1 MIGVLGPV
9 ESTGVPVV
17 GRMRDGGIR
26 KRPVGQVGGRLRF
39 WRATLIV
46 VFGGLNLLLSAG
58 AEADSAE
65 APDLSRDTSP
75 LRREAN
81 SDLHD
86 LDGRHNIPDSDG
98 STASQSLHSLRE
110 QITFI
115 MFVDCLCTC
124 VNHSTDTPAASTNG
138 LV

>member
-1 MIGVLGPV
+1 MIGVPGPV

-26 KRPVGQVGGRLRF
+26 KRPVGQVAGRLRF
-39 WRATLIV
+39 WRTTLIV

-58 AEADSAE
+58 AEADSGE
-65 APDLSRDTSP
+65 APDLSRDTTP
-75 LRREAN
+75 VRREAN

-86 LDGRHNIPDSDG
+86 LDGR
-98 STASQSLHSLRE
+98 QHSRLGR
-110 QITFI
+110 
-115 MFVDCLCTC
+115 VDRQPIAAFLAGANCIHHVRRLFTC